1 MFSINSTSVNYTKE
15 LGKRFGNILKKG
27 DVIVL
32 SGDLGAG
39 KTMFVSGFLSFYE
52 KENESA
58 SPTFTIVNEH
68 SLKDDLKLF
77 HFDVYRLDFEDEFT
91 AIGGEEFF
99 YQGICIIEWGEKI
112 KDLLPKNFLEIKIQK
127 NNEDINSRTFTFIP
141 HGNRYE
147 KIVEEVFKN
156 EDTCS

>member
-1 MFSINSTSVNYTKE
+1 MLEYFSHSTDDTKK
-15 LGKRFGNILKKG
+15 LGANFAKLLKKG
-27 DVIVL
+27 DTIVL

-39 KTMFVSGFLSFYE
+39 KTVFVSGFLSYYG
-52 KENESA
+52 KEDDVA

-68 SLKDDLKLF
+68 NLNKDLTLF
-77 HFDVYRLDFEDEFT
+77 HFDVYRFDFEDEFT
-91 AIGGEEFF
+91 AIGGEEF
-99 YQGICIIEWGEKI
+99 YDKGICIIEWGEKI